1 MKIQITEVHERN
13 YRRLFGRHELQRLL
27 VEAIARE
34 LDIPVS
40 DLETAKV
47 EVDYEDETEG
57 SPSYKVGTR
66 ARVHITR
73 KLSP

>member
-13 YRRLFGRHELQRLL
+13 YCRLFDRHELKRLL

-34 LDIPVS
+34 LDIPAS
-40 DLETAKV
+40 DLKSAD
-47 EVDYEDETEG
+47 VDIAYEDETEG

-66 ARVHITR
+66 ARVRITR